1 MEFRELIESFSKKIG
16 ETLHVDDGG
25 ACALAIDD
33 MEVTIQLV
41 DEARSLVFFGRIGA
55 PPPQGL
61 EALLMAMLDANH
73 LFKGTGGG
81 TISHDAETGDF
92 YLCRAV
98 PLDQLD
104 LDAFVAQFEKFVNVL
119 ELWQRLLADYRPQE
133 GGADRPDDNLELS
146 GFMAV

>member
-1 MEFRELIESFSKKIG
+1 MEFKELIEGFSKKIG
-16 ETLHVDDGG
+16 VTLHVDEDGT
-25 ACALAIDD
+25 CALAIDD
-33 MEVTIQLV
+33 MEVTVQLV
-41 DEARSLVFFGRIGA
+41 DDARSLVFFGRIGA

-61 EALLMAMLDANH
+61 ESLLMAMLDANH

-104 LDAFVAQFEKFVNVL
+104 LDAFIAQFEKFVNVL

-133 GGADRPDDNLELS
+133 GGADVSAENLGLS